1 MSGREGVLNVTIATS
16 ECFFFSFFFMYT
28 LVLSSANCL
37 QILAAGLVTI
47 TESLYVVAHLYLL
60 FGVLD

>member
-1 MSGREGVLNVTIATS
+1 MTIATS